1 MTNEDLSLVD
11 ESADKLVRDLIKE
24 GEELIKNIKDN
35 EAKTL
40 LKKLERLKNK

>member
-24 GEELIKNIKDN
+24 GEELIKQVKEN
-35 EAKTL
+35 EEKY
-40 LKKLERLKNK
+40 KNKRLLNRNKN